1 MIQDAH
7 DRMTDPEE
15 LDCNGDVTAY
25 SSLDVFPGEP
35 ESSQQTRKRARKLLE
50 DDAPPLSDRE
60 IIAVFRSFRSFRWL
74 SEEGDVA

>member
-7 DRMTDPEE
+7 ERMTTSED

-35 ESSQQTRKRARKLLE
+35 EGSPEARKRARELLE

-60 IIAVFRSFRSFRWL
+60 IISVFGGS
-74 SEEGDVA
+74 GG

>member
-1 MIQDAH
+1 
-7 DRMTDPEE
+7 MTNPDE

-35 ESSQQTRKRARKLLE
+35 EGSPEARKRARELLE
-50 DDAPPLSDRE
+50 DDAKPLSDRE
-60 IIAVFRSFRSFRWL
+60 IIAVFQRFRWL